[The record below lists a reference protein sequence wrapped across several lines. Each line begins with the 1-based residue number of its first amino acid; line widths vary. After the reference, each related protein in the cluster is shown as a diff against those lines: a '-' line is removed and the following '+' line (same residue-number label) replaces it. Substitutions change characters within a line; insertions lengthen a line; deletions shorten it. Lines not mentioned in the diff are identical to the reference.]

1 MKKIT
6 RWWVAR
12 TSPND
17 VALDLASAC
26 TRVINSSRLGNVV
39 ASQLTQVAEAE
50 IERIKKLNVNAS
62 DINMLVQVLCGLG
75 VQLDCSPVNIPDITK
90 REWEI
95 EEEQ

>member
-17 VALDLASAC
+17 VALDLATVC
-26 TRVINSSRLGNVV
+26 TRVINRSRVGNAV
-39 ASQLTQVAEAE
+39 ASQLTQVTETE
-50 IERIKKLNVNAS
+50 IERVKKLNVNAT
-62 DINMLVQVLCGLG
+62 DINMLVQILCGLG
-75 VQLDCSPVNIPDITK
+75 VQLDCSAANIPDIIK
-90 REWEI
+90 REWDL